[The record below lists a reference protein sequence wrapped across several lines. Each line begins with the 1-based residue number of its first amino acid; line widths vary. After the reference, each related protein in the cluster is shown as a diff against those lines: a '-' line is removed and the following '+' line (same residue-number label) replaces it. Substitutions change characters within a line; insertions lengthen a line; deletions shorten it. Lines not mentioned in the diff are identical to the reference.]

1 MRVGPGAPVRKSTK
15 KQKKQFS
22 GSRIVFRVLPRSSG
36 AGGHARTMQ
45 PRLRSKS
52 PAKAPST
59 PHSRSTS
66 PSRPAPRSKSPSKQR
81 HLQGKTA
88 DKASQPAALRLF
100 LCLFP
105 SGNYGVVILAASAVG
120 TVAGAAGH
128 SFILG
133 CFTDALMTDVGLAR
147 STVAT
152 CFTVAIIVSALYSN
166 VIGAAVDRVGP
177 RLLVSVAALPY
188 AAAIASMSLVS
199 DAQSL
204 QLSMLAIRMLGPE
217 TIDFACRAAVTQWW
231 VARRGI
237 ATGVLNLVGAST
249 STLPALIAMA
259 MEAHG
264 WRATLWWMAVL
275 MGSAALAVSVL
286 LLHKPEDYGLRPDT
300 GCRRPPPPSPRA
312 PARQGPGPGP
322 EPEPE
327 PEPELRVRE
336 ALGTSGFWLLA
347 LYYLLCGGLWNAL
360 NFHMGAVLDA
370 QPLDATLGGAS
381 ARSLLYLPMA
391 AASAVCALAGGALAD
406 ALPASRKQMALAA
419 PAIAMGLCLAA
430 LGSGGVTRGAHLLGV
445 GVGLGCYQGL
455 DKTIPTVVTGGLFGR
470 RSNGQITALY
480 LVTRQLAGA
489 LGVQALGA
497 VMDTAGSL
505 GRVLS
510 MGAVLLALLA
520 AIAIWSTPRLQ
531 RKEKAG

>member
-1 MRVGPGAPVRKSTK
+1 ME
-15 KQKKQFS
+15 
-22 GSRIVFRVLPRSSG
+22 
-36 AGGHARTMQ
+36 
-45 PRLRSKS
+45 
-52 PAKAPST
+52 
-59 PHSRSTS
+59 
-66 PSRPAPRSKSPSKQR
+66 
-81 HLQGKTA
+81 GKTA
-88 DKASQPAALRLF
+88 DVASQPAALRLF
-100 LCLFP
+100 LSLFP

-133 CFTDALMTDVGLAR
+133 CFTDALVTDVGLAR

-199 DAQSL
+199 DARSL

-231 VARRGI
+231 VARRGV

-264 WRATLWWMAVL
+264 WRVTLWWMAGL

-300 GCRRPPPPSPRA
+300 GRRRPPPPSPRG
-312 PARQGPGPGP
+312 PARQGPGP

-370 QPLDATLGGAS
+370 QPLDAAQLGGAS

-445 GVGLGCYQGL
+445 GVALGCYQGL

-510 MGAVLLALLA
+510 MGAALLALLA
-520 AIAIWSTPRLQ
+520 AVAICSTPRLQ

>member
-1 MRVGPGAPVRKSTK
+1 MV
-15 KQKKQFS
+15 
-22 GSRIVFRVLPRSSG
+22 
-36 AGGHARTMQ
+36 
-45 PRLRSKS
+45 
-52 PAKAPST
+52 
-59 PHSRSTS
+59 
-66 PSRPAPRSKSPSKQR
+66 
-81 HLQGKTA
+81 
-88 DKASQPAALRLF
+88 SQPAALRLF
-100 LCLFP
+100 LRLFP
-105 SGNYGVVILAASAVG
+105 SGNYGVVILTASAVG

-133 CFTDALMTDVGLAR
+133 CFTDALVTDVGLAR
-147 STVAT
+147 STVAA
-152 CFTVAIIVSALYSN
+152 CFTVAITVSALYSN
-166 VIGAAVDRVGP
+166 MIGAAVDRMGP

-231 VARRGI
+231 VARRGV

-259 MEAHG
+259 MEVYG
-264 WRATLWWMAVL
+264 WRVALWWMAVL

-300 GCRRPPPPSPRA
+300 GRRRPPPPSPRA
-312 PARQGPGPGP
+312 PARQEPGPGQEQ

-360 NFHMGAVLDA
+360 NFHMGALLDA
-370 QPLDATLGGAS
+370 QPLDATQLGGAS

-391 AASAVCALAGGALAD
+391 AASAMCALAGGALAD
-406 ALPASRKQMALAA
+406 TLPASRKQMALAA
-419 PAIAMGLCLAA
+419 PAIAMGISLAA
-430 LGSGGVTRGAHLLGV
+430 LGSGGVTRGAHLLAV
-445 GVGLGCYQGL
+445 GMSLGCYQGL

-497 VMDTAGSL
+497 VMDSAGSF

-510 MGAVLLALLA
+510 MCAVLLALLA
-520 AIAIWSTPRLQ
+520 AVAIWSTPRLQ
-531 RKEKAG
+531 RKQKAG

>member
-1 MRVGPGAPVRKSTK
+1 MARSTK
-15 KQKKQFS
+15 PQ
-22 GSRIVFRVLPRSSG
+22 
-36 AGGHARTMQ
+36 
-45 PRLRSKS
+45 
-52 PAKAPST
+52 
-59 PHSRSTS
+59 
-66 PSRPAPRSKSPSKQR
+66 RSKSPSKGR
-81 HLQGKTA
+81 NLPGKNT
-88 DKASQPAALRLF
+88 DLVSQPAALRLF
-100 LCLFP
+100 LRLFP
-105 SGNYGVVILAASAVG
+105 SGNYGVVILTASAVG

-133 CFTDALMTDVGLAR
+133 CFTDALVTDVGLAR
-147 STVAT
+147 STVAA
-152 CFTVAIIVSALYSN
+152 CFTVAITVSALYSN
-166 VIGAAVDRVGP
+166 MIGAAVDRMGP

-231 VARRGI
+231 VARRGV

-259 MEAHG
+259 MEVYG
-264 WRATLWWMAVL
+264 WRVALWWMAVL

-300 GCRRPPPPSPRA
+300 GRRRPPPPSPRA
-312 PARQGPGPGP
+312 PARQEPGPGQEQ

-360 NFHMGAVLDA
+360 NFHMGALLDA
-370 QPLDATLGGAS
+370 QPLDATQLGGAS

-391 AASAVCALAGGALAD
+391 AASAMCALAGGALAD
-406 ALPASRKQMALAA
+406 TLPASRKQMALAA
-419 PAIAMGLCLAA
+419 PAIAMGISLAA

-445 GVGLGCYQGL
+445 GMSLGCYQGL

-497 VMDTAGSL
+497 VMDSAGSF

-510 MGAVLLALLA
+510 MCAVLLALLA
-520 AIAIWSTPRLQ
+520 AVAIWSTPRLQ
-531 RKEKAG
+531 RKQKAG

>member
-1 MRVGPGAPVRKSTK
+1 MPWP
-15 KQKKQFS
+15 
-22 GSRIVFRVLPRSSG
+22 
-36 AGGHARTMQ
+36 
-45 PRLRSKS
+45 
-52 PAKAPST
+52 
-59 PHSRSTS
+59 TS
-66 PSRPAPRSKSPSKQR
+66 
-81 HLQGKTA
+81 
-88 DKASQPAALRLF
+88 LRLF
-100 LCLFP
+100 LYLFP
-105 SGNYGVVILAASAVG
+105 SSNYGVVILAASAAG

-133 CFTDALMTDVGLAR
+133 CFTDALVTDVGLAR
-147 STVAT
+147 STVAA
-152 CFTVAIIVSALYSN
+152 CFTFAILVSALYAN
-166 VIGAAVDRVGP
+166 VIGAAVDRMGP
-177 RLLVSVAALPY
+177 RLLISAAALPY
-188 AAAIASMSLVS
+188 AAAIASMALVS

-217 TIDFACRAAVTQWW
+217 TIDFASRAAVTQWW
-231 VARRGI
+231 VARRGV

-259 MEAHG
+259 IEAGG
-264 WRATLWWMAVL
+264 WRRTLRWMAAL
-275 MGSAALAVSVL
+275 MGSAALCVSAL

-300 GCRRPPPPSPRA
+300 GRLLPPPPSPRA
-312 PARQGPGPGP
+312 PARQAPGAELELAQVPGQVPGQSPGQAPGP

-347 LYYLLCGGLWNAL
+347 LYYLLCGGMWNAL
-360 NFHMGAVLDA
+360 NFHMGALLDA
-370 QPLDATLGGAS
+370 QPLDAELEASQGGAA

-406 ALPASRKQMALAA
+406 ALPASRKQTALAA

-445 GVGLGCYQGL
+445 GVALGCYQGL
-455 DKTIPTVVTGGLFGR
+455 DKTIPTVVTGSLFGR
-470 RSNGQITALY
+470 RSNGQISALY
-480 LVTRQLAGA
+480 LATRQLAGA

-497 VMDTAGSL
+497 AMDTAGSL

-510 MGAVLLALLA
+510 MGALVLALLA
-520 AIAIWSTPRLQ
+520 AGSIWSTPRLQ
-531 RKEKAG
+531 RKAKAG

>member
-1 MRVGPGAPVRKSTK
+1 MARSTK
-15 KQKKQFS
+15 PQ
-22 GSRIVFRVLPRSSG
+22 
-36 AGGHARTMQ
+36 
-45 PRLRSKS
+45 
-52 PAKAPST
+52 
-59 PHSRSTS
+59 
-66 PSRPAPRSKSPSKQR
+66 RSKSPSKGR
-81 HLQGKTA
+81 NLPGKNA
-88 DKASQPAALRLF
+88 DLISQPAALRLF
-100 LCLFP
+100 LRLFP
-105 SGNYGVVILAASAVG
+105 SGNYGVVILTASAVG

-133 CFTDALMTDVGLAR
+133 CFTDALVTDVGLAR
-147 STVAT
+147 STVAA
-152 CFTVAIIVSALYSN
+152 CFTVAITVSALYSN
-166 VIGAAVDRVGP
+166 MIGAAVDRMGP

-217 TIDFACRAAVTQWW
+217 PIDVACRAAVTQWW
-231 VARRGI
+231 VARRGV

-259 MEAHG
+259 MEVYG
-264 WRATLWWMAVL
+264 WRVALWWMAVL

-300 GCRRPPPPSPRA
+300 GRRRPPPPSPRA
-312 PARQGPGPGP
+312 PARQEPGPGQEQ

-360 NFHMGAVLDA
+360 NFHMGALLDA
-370 QPLDATLGGAS
+370 QPLDATQLGGAS

-391 AASAVCALAGGALAD
+391 AASAMCALAGGALAD
-406 ALPASRKQMALAA
+406 TLPASRKQMALAA
-419 PAIAMGLCLAA
+419 PAIAMGISLAA

-445 GVGLGCYQGL
+445 GMSLGCYQGL

-497 VMDTAGSL
+497 VMDSAGSF

-510 MGAVLLALLA
+510 MCAVLLALLA
-520 AIAIWSTPRLQ
+520 AVAIWSTPRLQ
-531 RKEKAG
+531 RKQKAG